1 VKSVGK
7 PDVVYLVGFM
17 GAGKTRVGNSLARI
31 LGYTFLDLDAEI
43 ETRAGERIREIF
55 ARCGEAR
62 FREMEREELERV
74 SRLPRRV
81 IALGGGAFCA
91 AENRDIVSRT
101 GTSVWLDAPLDTLLS
116 RIGGDDSRPLLSS
129 RAQMDALLE
138 SRRPLYA
145 QADIRIDVSTLR
157 PDQIARRIARHLKCG
172 ASTPRA

>member
-1 VKSVGK
+1 VGK

-17 GAGKTRVGNSLARI
+17 GAGKTRVGTSLARI
-31 LGYTFLDLDAEI
+31 LSYTFLDLDAEI
-43 ETRAGERIREIF
+43 EARAGERVRDIF

-62 FREMEREELERV
+62 FRELEREELECV

-91 AENRDIVSRT
+91 AENRDIVRRT

-116 RIGGDDSRPLLSS
+116 RIAGDDSRPLLSS
-129 RAQMDALLE
+129 RAQMEALLE

-145 QADIRIDVSTLR
+145 QADIRIDVSTLH
-157 PDQIARRIARHLKCG
+157 PDLIARSIARHLERDG
-172 ASTPRA
+172 PTPL